1 LTDVSALGEPVTF
14 PSGGLTLEGLFHR
27 PQAVP
32 YPAAVVCHPHPLY
45 GGDMHNSVVAAV
57 CQALVEADIAALRF
71 NFRGV
76 GRSLGR
82 FGDGVGE
89 RADAIAAL
97 AHLRQTESV
106 DPAKV
111 GIVGYSFGA
120 AVALVAA
127 DEQVAAVAAIST
139 PAFGRGIPELTIRCP
154 TLLVS
159 GDRDDVAPP
168 GQLTALAEMIGPR
181 CQVALVRGADHFW
194 WGHEDKVAQAVA
206 RFFRDCLRM
215 SGQ

>member
-1 LTDVSALGEPVTF
+1 MTDVSTPGAPVTF
-14 PSGGLTLEGLFHR
+14 PSDDLTLEGLFHR
-27 PQAVP
+27 PQATP
-32 YPAAVVCHPHPLY
+32 YPAAVICHPHPLF

-97 AHLRQTESV
+97 AHLRQIEGV

-111 GIVGYSFGA
+111 SIVGYSFGA

-127 DEQVAAVAAIST
+127 DEQMAAVVAIST
-139 PAFGRGIPELTIRCP
+139 PTFGRGIPELSIRCP

-168 GQLTALAEMIGPR
+168 GQLTALAEMIGPQ
-181 CQVALVRGADHFW
+181 CQVALVRDADHFW
-194 WGHEDKVAQAVA
+194 WGHEEKVAQAVA
-206 RFFRDCLRM
+206 LFFHDCLRTP
-215 SGQ
+215 GQ

>member
-1 LTDVSALGEPVTF
+1 VSALGEPVIF
-14 PSGGLTLEGLFHR
+14 RSGGLTLEGLFHR
-27 PQAVP
+27 PQTAP

-97 AHLRQTESV
+97 AHLRQTEGV
-106 DPAKV
+106 DPARV
-111 GIVGYSFGA
+111 GIVGYSFGG

-168 GQLTALAEMIGPR
+168 GQLTALAEMVGSQ

-194 WGHEDKVAQAVA
+194 WGHEDKVAQSVA

-215 SGQ
+215 PGQ

>member
-1 LTDVSALGEPVTF
+1 MTDVSAPGEPVTF
-14 PSGGLTLEGLFHR
+14 PSDDLTLEGLFHR
-27 PQAVP
+27 PHARP
-32 YPAAVVCHPHPLY
+32 HPAVVICHPHPLF

-57 CQALVEADIAALRF
+57 CQALVEADIAALCF

-97 AHLRQTESV
+97 AHLRQTEGV

-111 GIVGYSFGA
+111 GIAGYSFGA

-139 PAFGRGIPELTIRCP
+139 PTFGRGIPELAIRCP
-154 TLLVS
+154 TLLIS
-159 GDRDDVAPP
+159 GDRDDVAPA
-168 GQLTALAEMIGPR
+168 GQLTALAEMLGPQ

-194 WGHEDKVAQAVA
+194 WGHEGKVAQAVA
-206 RFFRDCLRM
+206 RFFHDCLRTP
-215 SGQ
+215 GQ